1 MSLNKSSLKSS
12 SVPLSRVFDK
22 FGDII
27 CDEWNKSQNMKV
39 PNSNPPLVWSR
50 PFFAQD
56 SDTLEALKNNMNS
69 VLYFT
74 DEDEPSER
82 LLACQTLME
91 RLEQALREA
100 KLLHLHCGEVLLPH
114 DLIWRIVDQVVTASE
129 NEPCGLRGCLIY
141 IHLQDA
147 KKLERRR
154 VGVVKCDPNT
164 VATFEIH
171 LTLFQDNNSWWSLRH
186 LIPDKLL
193 QSMGKRSSLVV
204 SSHFLLDKKKLY
216 RSSSQ

>member
-1 MSLNKSSLKSS
+1 MSWNIESAKSS
-12 SVPLSRVFDK
+12 SLPLTRVFDK
-22 FGDII
+22 FSDII
-27 CDEWNKSQNMKV
+27 CQQWNDSQKMKV
-39 PNSNPPLVWSR
+39 PNNPPVVWSR
-50 PFFAQD
+50 PQSAQD
-56 SDTLEALKNNMNS
+56 SDNSEALNSNMNS
-69 VLYFT
+69 VLYFN
-74 DEDEPSER
+74 DDDEPSER
-82 LLACQTLME
+82 LMACQALVD
-91 RLEQALREA
+91 RIEQALREA
-100 KLLHLHCGEVLLPH
+100 KLIHLHCGEVLLPH
-114 DLIWRIVDQVVTASE
+114 DLIWRIADQVITASE
-129 NEPCGLRGCLIY
+129 YEPCGLRGCLIY

-154 VGVVKCDPNT
+154 VGIVKCDPNT

-193 QSMGKRSSLVV
+193 QSLGKRSSLVV

>member
-1 MSLNKSSLKSS
+1 MSWNIDSSKSSL
-12 SVPLSRVFDK
+12 PLTRVFDK

-27 CDEWNKSQNMKV
+27 CQQLSESQLMKV
-39 PNSNPPLVWSR
+39 SNVTNPPMVWRKPHS
-50 PFFAQD
+50 ALEND
-56 SDTLEALKNNMNS
+56 SIDALKNNMNS
-69 VLYFT
+69 VLYFS

-82 LLACQTLME
+82 LMACQALVE

-100 KLLHLHCGEVLLPH
+100 KLLHLQCGEVLLPH
-114 DLIWRIVDQVVTASE
+114 DLIWRIADQVVTASE
-129 NEPCGLRGCLIY
+129 YEPCGLRGCLIY
-141 IHLQDA
+141 IHLQDV

-154 VGVVKCDPNT
+154 VGVVKWDPNT

-186 LIPDKLL
+186 LIPEKLL
-193 QSMGKRSSLVV
+193 QSLGKRSSLVI

>member
-1 MSLNKSSLKSS
+1 MSWNKYSAKSS
-12 SVPLSRVFDK
+12 SLPLNRVFEK

-27 CDEWNKSQNMKV
+27 IHQWNESQNMKV
-39 PNSNPPLVWSR
+39 PNANPPVVWSKY
-50 PFFAQD
+50 AQD
-56 SDTLEALKNNMNS
+56 CDTIEALKNNMNG
-69 VLYFT
+69 VLYFS
-74 DEDEPSER
+74 DNEPSER
-82 LLACQTLME
+82 IMACQDLVD
-91 RLEQALREA
+91 RLEQALKEA

-114 DLIWRIVDQVVTASE
+114 DLIWRIADQVLTASE

-141 IHLQDA
+141 IHFQDA

-154 VGVVKCDPNT
+154 VGLVKCDPNT

-171 LTLFQDNNSWWSLRH
+171 LTLFQDNNNWWSLRH
-186 LIPDKLL
+186 LLPDKLL
-193 QSMGKRSSLVV
+193 ESLGKRSSLVV

>member
-1 MSLNKSSLKSS
+1 MNWASATSTNL
-12 SVPLSRVFDK
+12 PLTRVFDK

-27 CDEWNKSQNMKV
+27 TQQWNENLKMKV
-39 PNSNPPLVWSR
+39 NPPVVWSR
-50 PFFAQD
+50 PHVAQD
-56 SDTLEALKNNMNS
+56 SDNTEALNS
-69 VLYFT
+69 VLYFN
-74 DEDEPSER
+74 DDDEPSER
-82 LLACQTLME
+82 LMACQALVE

-114 DLIWRIVDQVVTASE
+114 DLIWRIADQVITASE
-129 NEPCGLRGCLIY
+129 YEPCGLRGCLIY

-147 KKLERRR
+147 KKLERRK
-154 VGVVKCDPNT
+154 VGVIKCDPNT

-171 LTLFQDNNSWWSLRH
+171 LTLFQDNDSWWGFRH

-193 QSMGKRSSLVV
+193 QSLGKRSSLVV

-216 RSSSQ
+216 RSANQ